1 MWVSLIPFGAGAWV
15 PIVAGLRAGDR
26 RWTAFG
32 VVATILAFGGF
43 VLVGVSD
50 ETSALSDVGLAATLL
65 GWVGAAACALA
76 IRDPYRLRVAARRST
91 AVADVAWSVREQER
105 AAALALAAADPEA
118 AVARGIGRPDVPGAR
133 HGHVVDLNHAPPAVL
148 ATLPGLTPEVVQR
161 LVAAREGIGA
171 FSSVDDAA
179 FLLDLPPAA
188 VAQLRRVAV
197 ALPH

>member
-15 PIVAGLRAGDR
+15 PIVAGLRAGER